1 LRKTI
6 NLIELSKIVSDKSIS
21 LEFLCKRFNSVN
33 SIYCPKCNSDK
44 YYLMSRGNLRCSK
57 CKTNYK
63 PFSDTQFDKINIDYS
78 KWLVLIKL
86 FDLGISARRAAKEVE
101 VSYPTAL
108 HSFDTM
114 RFSILKEQSKTD
126 DVLKGQIEADEAY
139 FGGKRKGN
147 RGRGAKNKT
156 IVFGILERNGKVHVE
171 IVNNVKAKTL
181 LKSTIRKVK
190 KGSIVYTDKWRGY
203 NSLIFNGYKHLSI
216 DHSKMF
222 GKGDVYING
231 IEGFWSFAKENMA
244 KHHGVSPGKF
254 LLYIKEMEWRYN
266 NRDEDTFSS
275 LLDYMLGVNN

>member
-1 LRKTI
+1 MEKTI
-6 NLIELSKIVSDKSIS
+6 NLIELSKIVSDKSTS
-21 LEFLCKRFNSVN
+21 LEFLYKRFTNTNSVH
-33 SIYCPKCNSDK
+33 CPKCDSEK

-57 CKTNYK
+57 CKINYK
-63 PFSDTQFDKINIDYS
+63 PFSDTRFDTINIDYS

-86 FDLGISARRAAKEVE
+86 FDLGISARRAAREVD

-108 HSFDTM
+108 HSFDVM
-114 RFSILKEQSKTD
+114 RFSILEEQSKTD

-147 RGRGAKNKT
+147 CGRGARDKT
-156 IVFGILERNGKVHVE
+156 IVFGILERKGKVHVE
-171 IVNNVKAKTL
+171 IVKNVKAKTL
-181 LKSTIRKVK
+181 LTSTIKKVK

-203 NSLIFNGYKHLSI
+203 NSLIFNGYKHLSV

-266 NRDEDTFSS
+266 NRDEDTFSL